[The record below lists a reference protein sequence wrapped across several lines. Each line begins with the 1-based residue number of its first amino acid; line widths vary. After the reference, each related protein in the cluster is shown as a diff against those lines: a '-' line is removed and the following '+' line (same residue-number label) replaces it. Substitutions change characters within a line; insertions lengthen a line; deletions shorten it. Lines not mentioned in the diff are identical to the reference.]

1 MCGVAG
7 VYDPAGRA
15 DEPTAVAMREALAHR
30 GPDDK
35 GLYSPPSRQVALG
48 FRRLSIM
55 DLSPNGRQPMQN
67 ERGDVWV
74 ACNGEIYN
82 YPALRRDL
90 EARGHRFRSESD
102 TEVLVHLY
110 EELGPDLVQRLNGM
124 FAFAL
129 WDETRRRLVLARD
142 RYGIKPLYL
151 AQQGERLLFA
161 SEVKGLLAA
170 LPHRPAVNAEAL
182 LEYFTF
188 QNIVSDRTLFDGV
201 RLLPPGHL
209 IVAEAGRIQERQY
222 WAFRFDGDP
231 ALSFDDCVAGV
242 RERFEAAV
250 SRQLMSDV
258 PVGSYLSGGMDSGSI
273 CAVASRQLTTRAAA
287 QNGVRGGERLPQQPQ
302 ITTITGGFSL
312 AGATEEERS
321 CDERIHSE
329 RLATTFDTEH
339 YEIVIQPS
347 GLARTLPSVVWHLE
361 DLRVSSSYHNYY
373 VARLASRFVKVVLA
387 GAGGDEL
394 FGGYPWRYAVLDGA
408 SEAEFEDRYFQYWS
422 RLLSSEERSCFFTE
436 HFRRSAGDFDPR
448 DPFLAITRD
457 YDAPALVDRALTF
470 EARVYLHGLF
480 VLEDKLSMAHGLES
494 RVPFLDDDLVELAQR
509 IPAHYK
515 VSNGTGKRVLRA
527 AMRGLIPDAT
537 LALPKQGFVPP
548 EETWYRTSILPYI
561 RETILNKRSLARG
574 YFEPAAVR
582 RVVDEHT
589 AGQRNHK
596 LLLWSL
602 MCFEWWNRLFVDG
615 EAPDD
620 NAPLDYR
627 PAAVER
633 AFRK

>member
-7 VYDPAGRA
+7 VYDPSGRA

-35 GLYSPPSRQVALG
+35 GLYGAPSQQVAIG

-82 YPALRRDL
+82 YPALRSDL
-90 EARGHRFRSESD
+90 EARGHRFRSDSD

-110 EELGPDLVQRLNGM
+110 EEHGPDLVQQLNGM

-151 AQQGERLLFA
+151 AQHGERLLFA

-170 LPHRPAVNAEAL
+170 LPHRPSVDAEAL

-188 QNIVSDRTLFDGV
+188 QNIISDRTLFDGV
-201 RLLPPGHL
+201 RLLPPGHI
-209 IVAEAGRIQERQY
+209 IVAEAGHIQERQY
-222 WAFRFDGDP
+222 WAFRFDGEE
-231 ALSFDDCVAGV
+231 ALSFQDCVAGV

-273 CAVASRQLTTRAAA
+273 CAVASRQL
-287 QNGVRGGERLPQQPQ
+287 PQL
-302 ITTITGGFSL
+302 TTITGGFSL

-347 GLARTLPSVVWHLE
+347 GLARALPSLVWHLE

-408 SEAEFEDRYFQYWS
+408 TGAEFDDRYFQYWS
-422 RLLSSEERSCFFTE
+422 RLLAPEERSGFFTE
-436 HFRRSAGDFDPR
+436 QLRRSAGDFDPR
-448 DPFLAITRD
+448 DPFLAITRH

-494 RVPFLDDDLVELAQR
+494 RVPFLDDDLVEFAQR

-561 RETILNKRSLARG
+561 RETILNKRALSRG

-582 RVVDEHT
+582 RVVEEHT

-602 MCFEWWNRLFVDG
+602 MCFEWWNRLFIDG
-615 EAPDD
+615 EAPEDY
-620 NAPLDYR
+620 AALSYR
-627 PAAVER
+627 PDAVER
-633 AFRK
+633 TFRK